1 LYIGNDQQYVKT
13 GISGNIG
20 ISSYNSGTSAT
31 YEWNF
36 GIDGSTV
43 FPTLTVPRGDR
54 SGTLTGQTLLFGDST
69 QDVIISTP
77 NGTVDNNSSQRLV
90 INPGQ
95 GATGTSGEGGDIYLY
110 AGRGGDAGGSGGDIK
125 IRGGLG
131 IGTGDGGYLDIQA
144 GHTSTGYGGSINIES
159 GESNTYGQGG
169 EITVQARRGGR
180 IVLRTYNSEGNSRDL
195 VFDNAGTTT
204 LPGAVVKS
212 TTAKTGADPVFVGSG
227 EAATVI
233 VSPNNNTNLTPGS
246 YNGLYLG
253 IDGGFNIN
261 VTVESN
267 GDISAVVTSSNV
279 GISLNSFGTLLG
291 TFIGGTTP
299 ADDVTITVASLTN
312 IVVPTAIDLTKT
324 INKLTDGVYTLAD
337 GTEGQIMY
345 LVRSPETIS
354 ENVLVDVL
362 NGDGANPL
370 YPFRTNLGF
379 ANVDNTGICTLIFT
393 DGNWKQTG
401 GNWD

>member
-1 LYIGNDQQYVKT
+1 LKFSDPSQQA
-13 GISGNIG
+13 II
-20 ISSYNSGTSAT
+20 
-31 YEWNF
+31 F
-36 GIDGSTV
+36 GPASTESV
-43 FPTLTVPRGDR
+43 INAER
-54 SGTLTGQTLLFGDST
+54 
-69 QDVIISTP
+69 VII
-77 NGTVDNNSSQRLV
+77 
-90 INPGQ
+90 Q
-95 GATGTSGEGGDIYLY
+95 GAPGYTGTTGEGGDVYLW
-110 AGRGGDAGGSGGDIK
+110 AGPGGSGG
-125 IRGGLG
+125 
-131 IGTGDGGYLDIQA
+131 GDGGDIKVRAGQGNGTGSGGYLNFQA
-144 GHTSTGYGGSINIES
+144 GDSGSGYGGHINIES
-159 GESNTYGQGG
+159 GETSTHGQGG
-169 EITVQARRGGR
+169 TITLDARSGGEIL
-180 IVLRTYNSEGNSRDL
+180 LRVRNSEGNTRDL
-195 VFDNAGTTT
+195 RLNNAGTLT

-212 TTAKTGADPVFVGSG
+212 TVAKTGADPVYVGSG

-246 YNGLYLG
+246 YNGIYLG

-267 GDISAVVTSSNV
+267 GDISAVVTSSNA

-291 TFIGGTTP
+291 TFIGGATP